1 MNERRVSYWLY
12 GLSFLLVVFSMVL
25 PLYSVNFTSVSQEK
39 ATVDYISF
47 GSITSGDEDVLGY
60 TGFQAIFNVAAELRS
75 SLIVFIIMT
84 IFTLA
89 LLIYRLGI
97 IEKKEPSDKIDSYG
111 IFAFILAI
119 ATPLLFI
126 ITWESTIKEVIGTS
140 NLSNLLAF
148 IGGDLSSMDSVIIDA
163 SAGPGIGWYLQL
175 IAAGLI
181 FLAILASWNSSQ
193 ASKAR
198 SSSIMI
204 VSSSGIMIKEQ
215 KEREP
220 SADQMAPKLHCGNC
234 DRIIPLD
241 ARLCPYCGTE
251 IKR

>member
-12 GLSFLLVVFSMVL
+12 GLSFLLVVFSIVL
-25 PLYSVNFTSVSQEK
+25 PLYSVNFTSLSQEK

-47 GSITSGDEDVLGY
+47 GSITNGDEDVLGY
-60 TGFQAIFNVAAELRS
+60 TGFQSIFNVAAELRS
-75 SLIVFIIMT
+75 SLVIFIIMT

-89 LLIYRLGI
+89 LLFYRLGV
-97 IEKKEPSDKIDSYG
+97 IEKKEPSDKIDSSG

-119 ATPLLFI
+119 ATPVVFI
-126 ITWESTIKEVIGTS
+126 ITWEATIKDVIGTS
-140 NLSNLLAF
+140 NLSNLLAL

-163 SAGPGIGWYLQL
+163 SAGPGIAWYLQL
-175 IAAGLI
+175 IAAGFI
-181 FLAILASWNSSQ
+181 FLAILASWNSSP

-198 SSSIMI
+198 SSETLI

-215 KEREP
+215 KEVEP
-220 SADQMAPKLHCGNC
+220 NTDQMAPKLHCGNC

-241 ARLCPYCGTE
+241 AKLCPYCGTE
-251 IKR
+251 VKR